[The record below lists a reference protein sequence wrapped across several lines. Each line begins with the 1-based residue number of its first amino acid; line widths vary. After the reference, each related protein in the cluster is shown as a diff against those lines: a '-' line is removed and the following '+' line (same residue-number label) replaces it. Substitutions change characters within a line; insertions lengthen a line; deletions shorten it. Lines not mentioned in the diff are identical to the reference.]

1 MNKYNLFNIS
11 PGLLGSLLGCL
22 AMSLG
27 TGCATRV
34 ETTQL
39 TPTVPAEAPAHPDPG
54 PTLALSSG
62 WSEVTIKAN
71 SAKTRISSGAHL
83 ATTRN
88 ACGHPAYGG
97 LDLDSWNKIA
107 NSLNTILQKEP
118 LRNEYCVSIP
128 DSWPYL
134 VDSSNDSVEV
144 KMAEG
149 TTRTILRLREDR
161 EEGVQ
166 ICSTAQDKKASD
178 ELLSATTKII
188 QIADKE
194 DCPNGW
200 GSDN

>member
-1 MNKYNLFNIS
+1 MNKYTLLNIS
-11 PGLLGSLLGCL
+11 SGLLGSLLGGL

-27 TGCATRV
+27 TGCASRV
-34 ETTQL
+34 ETTQN
-39 TPTVPAEAPAHPDPG
+39 TPLVPVETPAHPDPG

-83 ATTRN
+83 STTRN

-97 LDLDSWNKIA
+97 LDLDNWNKMA
-107 NSLNTILQKEP
+107 NSLNTVLQKEP
-118 LRNEYCVSIP
+118 QRNEYCVSIP
-128 DSWPYL
+128 ESWPYL
-134 VDSSNDSVEV
+134 VDSSNDSVDV

-178 ELLSATTKII
+178 DLLLAVTKII
-188 QIADKE
+188 HLADKE

-200 GSDN
+200 GSDH